1 MRKEVTHLYENAFDI
16 IIQVMN
22 IEKDDLKDDDFIE
35 RLATIPSKVM
45 TVDIDKLYNERIK
58 LLYSEII
65 AFIARIQGG
74 SDTQAYGDTLYDLRD
89 ASRDVVEAVKDIK
102 HLQKNLL
109 RYLVASNPFI
119 QKEYNAI
126 RQRLALLL
134 KDLNAIAADSD
145 NEALL
150 ALDGVRADLFA
161 DDALAGGS
169 LDNLIRNGSITPE
182 MATSLMN
189 DSSYAHDVAKNLVNM
204 AKVIFTPTDSMM
216 REVQESLVLDS

>member
-109 RYLVASNPFI
+109 RYLVAPNPFI
-119 QKEYNAI
+119 QEEYNAI

-145 NEALL
+145 TEALL